1 MIMRRVLII
10 VIGTLLLQG
19 AYAQTSKCPKWT
31 EGYFEE
37 AQHSYVE
44 VVSAVGYEPD
54 NARKKAMQQIIE
66 RRSMASGTQATVSMV
81 GNNVQVKS
89 DHDLIAK
96 ARVVDEYIER
106 IEAGQYR
113 VYLLVQTAKNP
124 ALPFDHVTVSEKY
137 PFSARVFVPGMAQ
150 IYKGSVGKGATMIAG
165 EVLMIGGIVATECL
179 RQNYTQQIAM
189 THNSTLKQY
198 YVQNANICNIT
209 RNVCIAGAAAFYA
222 WSLIDGIVAKGNKH
236 ILIGDMAQLRIA
248 PYADYES
255 GGVAAV
261 VNF

>member
-1 MIMRRVLII
+1 MRRILII

-19 AYAQTSKCPKWT
+19 AYAQNAQPPKWI

-37 AQHSYVE
+37 AKHSYVE

-54 NARKKAMQQIIE
+54 NARKKAMQIVIE
-66 RRSMASGTQATVSMV
+66 RRSLASGTQATVSMV
-81 GNNVQVKS
+81 GNDVQVKS

-96 ARVVDEYIER
+96 ARVVDEYIEH

-124 ALPFDHVTVSEKY
+124 TLPFDPVTVSEKY

-150 IYKGSVGKGATMIAG
+150 LHKGSVGKGATMIAG

-179 RQNYTQQIAM
+179 RQNYAQQITT
-189 THNSTLKQY
+189 THNATLKQY
-198 YVQNANICNIT
+198 YAQNANICNIT
-209 RNVCIAGAAAFYA
+209 RNVCIAGAVACYA
-222 WSLIDGIVAKGNKH
+222 WNVIDGIVAKGNKH
-236 ILIGDMAQLRIA
+236 ILIGNIAQLRFA
-248 PYADYES
+248 PYATIEDA
-255 GGVAAV
+255 GLAI
-261 VNF
+261 NCTF

>member
-1 MIMRRVLII
+1 MRRILII
-10 VIGTLLLQG
+10 VIGALLLQG
-19 AYAQTSKCPKWT
+19 TYAQNISRPKWI

-54 NARKKAMQQIIE
+54 NARKKAMQQVIE
-66 RRSMASGTQATVSMV
+66 RRSMASGTQATVSML
-81 GNNVQVKS
+81 GNDVQVKS

-96 ARVVDEYIER
+96 ARVVDEFVER

-124 ALPFDHVTVSEKY
+124 ALPFDPVTVSEKY

-150 IYKGSVGKGATMIAG
+150 IYKGSIGKGSCFIAG
-165 EVLMIGGIVATECL
+165 EVVFIGGIVASECL
-179 RQNYTQQIAM
+179 RQHYAQQINM
-189 THNSTLKQY
+189 THNSTYKQKY
-198 YVQNANICNIT
+198 AQNANICNIT
-209 RNVCIAGAAAFYA
+209 RNVCIAGAAAMYV
-222 WSLIDGIVAKGNKH
+222 WNVIDGIVAKGNKH
-236 ILIGDMAQLRIA
+236 VLIGDMAQLHIA

-255 GGVAAV
+255 GGLVAR